1 MANQN
6 EVEVKI
12 TASTDSLSEGMNQ
25 ATNNVQS
32 AANDINRIADSIKTA
47 FDGIRDSLKNIDV
60 SLNIDMSAV
69 QQRLSSAANTI
80 KTQINNIVDDASI
93 KLKIDTTSLSSEIEH
108 AENLIRSRLS
118 SLPIQNVKLDID
130 IHEIQRRLNLI
141 TGQQVKIKLGLDT
154 STLQAQLHQAKN
166 TITTT
171 LQSTLSSAI
180 RITVNLPLLAAQL
193 SQAKAMINRALSQLN
208 GSNINLNTVIN
219 IDATSTMLRGSLDR
233 LKTSI
238 DHLRNRLGSGGG
250 GGGGGSGGSGGSS
263 GSGVGTSFLGNF
275 LANIGS
281 ELVLQISSLTEELI
295 RNARELENMSR
306 LANSTTLEFQEW
318 AFASKSVGI
327 SQEKLGDIMK
337 DVNDKFG
344 DFMQTGGGEMKDFF
358 EKIAPKVGV
367 TAKEFQGL
375 SGPQILGKYY
385 ETLKKANVS
394 QAEMTFYMESIAN
407 DAMLLSPL
415 LENNAQK
422 LKEYSKQA
430 HDLGVILDDKAI
442 QATKD
447 FDSSLGLISATIR
460 GLVGRMIAELAPG
473 LKTMADNFLSSAVKS
488 KDAIDGSI
496 SAIITIFEVFFDN
509 TTSLMQLI
517 GDIWSDLT
525 SDIGDGSIE
534 QIGFMDLVSG
544 ALKGFGAAAVG
555 LQVGIK
561 IAFEG
566 IRAVISTVCQAI
578 AVAINAALNTFGG
591 FRDTIQYGLD
601 ILSIKFQ
608 AFGSVVKSILS
619 FDFSGASANWDSG
632 LAKIGSITDQYTNK
646 MKNRAND
653 VKTAWNDAASK
664 AGTSWKTAW
673 ENISGASEKGGKKLQ
688 LLFLKDPNATDE
700 SPKPSP
706 LPAFNPNRGIGTG
719 KKDEKEK
726 KPKKGKSDAER
737 EAEREAKA
745 IADIRYKYATE
756 EEKIQLDLKKAL
768 EDIEKAKIPDAEKV
782 QLRIK
787 AEKMASDKIKALRAE
802 QFEKI
807 KEIREQEIANA
818 IEQAQRI
825 FDIEKASIQAQFD
838 ANKISNAQ
846 KVQMEKQ
853 LEDQLR
859 AIKRNGLEERLKL
872 EEQYSSISGKGG
884 NQSRITNDIANLD
897 TDQKVANTQSF
908 NLMSEA
914 QMKDFE
920 KKFGGLTDRISSLW
934 DKGIQSMM
942 NGTLTWQNAT
952 NAVMTDMAGYFI
964 QKMVTEPLRQY
975 MVGLARR
982 LAVRLGFIKTETAA
996 EVTGQA
1002 AQTGAVV
1009 AGETTKTM
1017 ATSTGALA
1025 RLAIKASETIKTIMM
1040 YAWEAMAGAFK
1051 AMVSIPYIGPIL
1063 AVGAGAAALALVGGI
1078 AGKVKSARG
1087 GYDIPAG
1094 VNPVTQLHEEEMV
1107 LPKQHANTIRALGK
1121 SMANGGVGGD
1131 AAASGDGGITQINIQ
1146 AWDSKDVKRFLK
1158 KHGSELAGSLKG
1170 YNRNFGK

>member
-12 TASTDSLSEGMNQ
+12 TASTDSLSDGMNQ
-25 ATNNVQS
+25 ATNKVQS

-47 FDGIRDSLKNIDV
+47 FDGVRDSLKNIDV
-60 SLNIDMSAV
+60 SLNVDMSAV

-93 KLKIDTTSLSSEIEH
+93 KLKIDTTSLSSEIGH

-130 IHEIQRRLNLI
+130 IHEIQRRLNSVS
-141 TGQQVKIKLGLDT
+141 GQQVKIKLGLDT

-166 TITTT
+166 SITTT
-171 LQSTLSSAI
+171 LQSTLLSAI
-180 RITVNLPLLAAQL
+180 KITVNLPLLAAQL

-233 LKTSI
+233 LKTSV
-238 DHLRNRLGSGGG
+238 DHLRNRLSSGGG
-250 GGGGGSGGSGGSS
+250 GGGGSGSGGSGGSS

-281 ELVLQISSLTEELI
+281 ELVLQISALTGELI

-442 QATKD
+442 QATKE
-447 FDSSLGLISATIR
+447 FEAALGLISATIR
-460 GLVGRMIAELAPG
+460 GLVGRIIAELAPS
-473 LKTMADNFLSSAVKS
+473 LKTMADNFLSSATKS

-496 SAIITIFEVFFDN
+496 SAIITIFESWAQISQDLFATV
-509 TTSLMQLI
+509 
-517 GDIWSDLT
+517 GGIWSDLT
-525 SDIGDGSIE
+525 SDIGDGSLE
-534 QIGFMDLVSG
+534 QISFMDLVSG

-555 LQVGIK
+555 LQVGIN
-561 IAFEG
+561 IAFSA
-566 IRAVISTVCQAI
+566 IRVVITTVCQAI
-578 AVAINAALNTFGG
+578 AVAINVALNTFGG
-591 FRDTIQYGLD
+591 FRDTIQYSLD

-608 AFGSVVKSILS
+608 TFGSVVKSILS

-646 MKNRAND
+646 MINRAKD
-653 VKTAWNDAASK
+653 IKTAFNNSALTVSNSLVQ
-664 AGTSWKTAW
+664 AGQ
-673 ENISGASEKGGKKLQ
+673 NISNSANNGGRKFQ
-688 LLFLKDPNATDE
+688 LLFLKDPNATE
-700 SPKPSP
+700 EISKPAKSPT
-706 LPAFNPNRGIGTG
+706 FNANRGIGTG

-745 IADIRYKYATE
+745 LADIRYKYATKE
-756 EEKIQLDLKKAL
+756 QKIALDLAKALDEIEKSKVTSNEKIAFRVQAEKDASEKIKQLRTDEFEETKQKLEALIEAQEKQAQRSFEISKVQIQADFDAGKISNVEKVKLEKDLYDQLLNERRKYLEKKLAL
-768 EDIEKAKIPDAEKV
+768 EDQQTA
-782 QLRIK
+782 
-787 AEKMASDKIKALRAE
+787 
-802 QFEKI
+802 
-807 KEIREQEIANA
+807 
-818 IEQAQRI
+818 
-825 FDIEKASIQAQFD
+825 
-838 ANKISNAQ
+838 
-846 KVQMEKQ
+846 
-853 LEDQLR
+853 
-859 AIKRNGLEERLKL
+859 
-872 EEQYSSISGKGG
+872 ISGKEGK
-884 NQSRITNDIANLD
+884 QVQIKSQIADVNADQTISD
-897 TDQKVANTQSF
+897 TQFKGVISDA
-908 NLMSEA
+908 E
-914 QMKDFE
+914 MKDFE
-920 KKFGGLTDRISSLW
+920 KKFGGLTSRMSSLW
-934 DKGIQSMM
+934 DKGIQSML
-942 NGTLTWQNAT
+942 NGTLTWKNAM
-952 NAVMTDMAGYFI
+952 NAIFSELAFEFI
-964 QKMVTEPLRQY
+964 QKLVTAPLKEY
-975 MVGLARR
+975 LKSMGPR
-982 LAVRLGFIKTETAA
+982 LAAKLGLVKAETAV
-996 EVTGQA
+996 EISGQA

-1009 AGETTKTM
+1009 AGEGAKTA
-1017 ATSTGALA
+1017 ATSVGVFA
-1025 RLAIKASETIKTIMM
+1025 RIGLKIMETIKSIMM
-1040 YAWEAMAGAFK
+1040 SAWEAMAKTMA
-1051 AMVSIPYIGPIL
+1051 SIPFPVNIALGV
-1063 AVGAGAAALALVGGI
+1063 AAFAGVAALVG
-1078 AGKVKSARG
+1078 KVASARG

-1094 VNPVTQLHEEEMV
+1094 VNPMTQLHEEEMV

-1121 SMANGGVGGD
+1121 SMANGGFGSGGENT
-1131 AAASGDGGITQINIQ
+1131 AQPVIFSPTIQ
-1146 AWDSKDVKRFLK
+1146 AWDSKDVRRFFK
-1158 KHGSELAGSLKG
+1158 KHGSELADSLKG
-1170 YNRNFGK
+1170 YNRNFGR

>member
-1 MANQN
+1 MANN
-6 EVEVKI
+6 KIEVHVSAKTSELKSGMNDAERIIENSTKKIETSTKNMKFTFDFSSVKSQFDNF
-12 TASTDSLSEGMNQ
+12 ASDIQRKARNVGENVSKSLTSSLSLVRGGFFLGIGEDIARSVADGIAALPDIVTKVGETAKQIENQ
-25 ATNNVQS
+25 A
-32 AANDINRIADSIKTA
+32 
-47 FDGIRDSLKNIDV
+47 
-60 SLNIDMSAV
+60 
-69 QQRLSSAANTI
+69 
-80 KTQINNIVDDASI
+80 
-93 KLKIDTTSLSSEIEH
+93 
-108 AENLIRSRLS
+108 
-118 SLPIQNVKLDID
+118 
-130 IHEIQRRLNLI
+130 
-141 TGQQVKIKLGLDT
+141 
-154 STLQAQLHQAKN
+154 
-166 TITTT
+166 
-171 LQSTLSSAI
+171 
-180 RITVNLPLLAAQL
+180 
-193 SQAKAMINRALSQLN
+193 
-208 GSNINLNTVIN
+208 
-219 IDATSTMLRGSLDR
+219 
-233 LKTSI
+233 
-238 DHLRNRLGSGGG
+238 
-250 GGGGGSGGSGGSS
+250 
-263 GSGVGTSFLGNF
+263 
-275 LANIGS
+275 
-281 ELVLQISSLTEELI
+281 
-295 RNARELENMSR
+295 R
-306 LANSTTLEFQEW
+306 LANATTTELQEW
-318 AFASKSVGI
+318 AFASKSV
-327 SQEKLGDIMK
+327 SVEQDKLSDIMK

-385 ETLKKANVS
+385 DTLKKVNVS
-394 QAEMTFYMESIAN
+394 QAEMTFYMEAIAN
-407 DAMLLSPL
+407 DAMLLAPL
-415 LENNAQK
+415 LDNNGEK
-422 LKEYSKQA
+422 LKEYAKQA
-430 HDLGVILDDKAI
+430 HDLGVIMDQDAIAKTKEFNNSLETI
-442 QATKD
+442 QATMQGVFTRMAAQAAPFLTKLAND
-447 FDSSLGLISATIR
+447 FLDFAVRSRDGIDDSVT
-460 GLVGRMIAELAPG
+460 
-473 LKTMADNFLSSAVKS
+473 
-488 KDAIDGSI
+488 
-496 SAIITIFEVFFDN
+496 AIITIFESWAQISQDLFATV
-509 TTSLMQLI
+509 
-517 GDIWSDLT
+517 GGIWSDLT
-525 SDIGDGSIE
+525 SDIGDGSLE

-544 ALKGFGAAAVG
+544 ALKGFGAVAVG

-578 AVAINAALNTFGG
+578 AVTINVLLNAFDG

-601 ILSIKFQ
+601 VLSIKFQ
-608 AFGSVVKSILS
+608 TFGNTVKSILS
-619 FDFSGASANWDSG
+619 FDFSDASANWNNG

-688 LLFLKDPNATDE
+688 LLFLKDPNAADE

-706 LPAFNPNRGIGTG
+706 LPTFNANRGIGTG

-768 EDIEKAKIPDAEKV
+768 EDIDKAKIPDAEKA

-787 AEKMASDKIKALRAE
+787 AEKLASDKIKALRTE

-807 KEIREQEIANA
+807 KEIREQEIANT

-825 FDIEKASIQAQFD
+825 FDIEKARIQALLD

-846 KVQMEKQ
+846 KVRMEKQ

-884 NQSRITNDIANLD
+884 NQSRVTNDIANLD
-897 TDQKVANTQSF
+897 TDQKVVNTQSF

-942 NGTLTWQNAT
+942 NGTLTWRNAS
-952 NAVMTDMAGYFI
+952 NAIMTEMAGFFI
-964 QKMVTEPLRQY
+964 QKMVTDPLREY
-975 MVGLARR
+975 MIGLSRR
-982 LAVRLGFIKTETAA
+982 MAIKMGFIQTETAA
-996 EVTGQA
+996 EVAGQA

-1009 AGETTKTM
+1009 AGEGAKTA
-1017 ATSTGALA
+1017 ATSVGVFA
-1025 RLAIKASETIKTIMM
+1025 RIGLKIMETIKSIMM
-1040 YAWEAMAGAFK
+1040 SAWEAMAKTMA
-1051 AMVSIPYIGPIL
+1051 SIPFPVNIALGV
-1063 AVGAGAAALALVGGI
+1063 AAFAGVAALVG
-1078 AGKVKSARG
+1078 KVASARG

-1094 VNPVTQLHEEEMV
+1094 VNPMTQLHEEEMV

-1121 SMANGGVGGD
+1121 SMANGGFGSGGENT
-1131 AAASGDGGITQINIQ
+1131 AQPVIFSPTIQ
-1146 AWDSKDVKRFLK
+1146 AWDSKDVRRFFK
-1158 KHGSELAGSLKG
+1158 KHGSELADSLKG

>member
-1 MANQN
+1 MANKKI
-6 EVEVKI
+6 EVHVSAKTSELKSGMNDAEKI
-12 TASTDSLSEGMNQ
+12 VDKSAKEIEASTKNLKFTFDFSGVKSQFDNFANDVQRKARNIGDNLSKSFTSSLSLVRGGFFLGIGEQIARGVADGVAALPDIVTKVGETAKQIENQ
-25 ATNNVQS
+25 A
-32 AANDINRIADSIKTA
+32 
-47 FDGIRDSLKNIDV
+47 
-60 SLNIDMSAV
+60 
-69 QQRLSSAANTI
+69 
-80 KTQINNIVDDASI
+80 
-93 KLKIDTTSLSSEIEH
+93 
-108 AENLIRSRLS
+108 
-118 SLPIQNVKLDID
+118 
-130 IHEIQRRLNLI
+130 
-141 TGQQVKIKLGLDT
+141 
-154 STLQAQLHQAKN
+154 
-166 TITTT
+166 
-171 LQSTLSSAI
+171 
-180 RITVNLPLLAAQL
+180 
-193 SQAKAMINRALSQLN
+193 
-208 GSNINLNTVIN
+208 
-219 IDATSTMLRGSLDR
+219 
-233 LKTSI
+233 
-238 DHLRNRLGSGGG
+238 
-250 GGGGGSGGSGGSS
+250 
-263 GSGVGTSFLGNF
+263 
-275 LANIGS
+275 
-281 ELVLQISSLTEELI
+281 
-295 RNARELENMSR
+295 R
-306 LANSTTLEFQEW
+306 LANATTTEFQEW
-318 AFASKSVGI
+318 AFASKSV
-327 SQEKLGDIMK
+327 SVEQDKLSDIMK

-385 ETLKKANVS
+385 DTLKKANVS
-394 QAEMTFYMESIAN
+394 QAEMTFYMEALAN
-407 DAMLLSPL
+407 DATLLAPL
-415 LENNAQK
+415 LDNNGEK
-422 LKEYSKQA
+422 LKEYAKQA
-430 HDLGVILDDKAI
+430 HDLGVIMDQDAIAKTKEFNTALGTI
-442 QATKD
+442 QATMQGVFTRMAAQAAPFLTKLAND
-447 FDSSLGLISATIR
+447 FLD
-460 GLVGRMIAELAPG
+460 
-473 LKTMADNFLSSAVKS
+473 FAVRS
-488 KDAIDGSI
+488 REGIDGSVT
-496 SAIITIFEVFFDN
+496 SIITIFE
-509 TTSLMQLI
+509 SLIEIAQDIFSMI

-525 SDIGDGSIE
+525 SDIGDGSLE

-544 ALKGFGAAAVG
+544 ALKGFGAVAVG

-578 AVAINAALNTFGG
+578 AVAINVALNAFGG

-601 ILSIKFQ
+601 VLSIKFQ
-608 AFGSVVKSILS
+608 AFGNAVKSVLS
-619 FDFSGASANWDSG
+619 LDFSSASANWDSG
-632 LAKIGSITDQYTNK
+632 LAKIGSITDQYTTK
-646 MKNRAND
+646 MRDRAFE
-653 VKTAWNDAASK
+653 VRHAWNEAATK

-706 LPAFNPNRGIGTG
+706 LPTFNANRGIGTG

-768 EDIEKAKIPDAEKV
+768 EDIEKAKIPDAEKA

-787 AEKMASDKIKALRAE
+787 AEKVATDKIKALRTE

-825 FDIEKASIQAQFD
+825 FDIEKARIQALLD

-884 NQSRITNDIANLD
+884 NQSRVTNDIANLD

-934 DKGIQSMM
+934 DKGIQSML
-942 NGTLTWQNAT
+942 NGTLTWKNAM
-952 NAVMTDMAGYFI
+952 NAIFSELAFEFI
-964 QKMVTEPLRQY
+964 QKLVTAPLKEY
-975 MVGLARR
+975 LKSMGPR
-982 LAVRLGFIKTETAA
+982 LAAKLGLVKAETAV
-996 EVTGQA
+996 EISGQA

-1009 AGETTKTM
+1009 AGEGAKTA
-1017 ATSTGALA
+1017 ATSVGVFA
-1025 RLAIKASETIKTIMM
+1025 RIGLKIMETIKSIMM
-1040 YAWEAMAGAFK
+1040 SAWEAMAKTMA
-1051 AMVSIPYIGPIL
+1051 SIPFPVNIALGV
-1063 AVGAGAAALALVGGI
+1063 AAFAGVAALVG
-1078 AGKVKSARG
+1078 KVASARG

-1094 VNPVTQLHEEEMV
+1094 VNPMTQLHEEEMV

-1121 SMANGGVGGD
+1121 SMANGGFAD
-1131 AAASGDGGITQINIQ
+1131 PAAASGG
-1146 AWDSKDVKRFLK
+1146 DSYHFNLGFVDTKGADRWLK
-1158 KHGSELAGSLKG
+1158 KNGKAVANSLKG
-1170 YNRNFGK
+1170 YSRNFGK

>member
-1 MANQN
+1 MANN
-6 EVEVKI
+6 KIEVHVSAKTSELKSGMNDAERIVDNSTKKIETSTKNMKFTFDFSGVKSQFDNFANDVQRKARNI
-12 TASTDSLSEGMNQ
+12 GDNLSKSLTSSLSLVRGGFFLGIGEQIARGVADGIAALPDIVTKVGETAKQIENQ
-25 ATNNVQS
+25 A
-32 AANDINRIADSIKTA
+32 
-47 FDGIRDSLKNIDV
+47 
-60 SLNIDMSAV
+60 
-69 QQRLSSAANTI
+69 
-80 KTQINNIVDDASI
+80 
-93 KLKIDTTSLSSEIEH
+93 
-108 AENLIRSRLS
+108 
-118 SLPIQNVKLDID
+118 
-130 IHEIQRRLNLI
+130 
-141 TGQQVKIKLGLDT
+141 
-154 STLQAQLHQAKN
+154 
-166 TITTT
+166 
-171 LQSTLSSAI
+171 
-180 RITVNLPLLAAQL
+180 
-193 SQAKAMINRALSQLN
+193 
-208 GSNINLNTVIN
+208 
-219 IDATSTMLRGSLDR
+219 
-233 LKTSI
+233 
-238 DHLRNRLGSGGG
+238 
-250 GGGGGSGGSGGSS
+250 
-263 GSGVGTSFLGNF
+263 
-275 LANIGS
+275 
-281 ELVLQISSLTEELI
+281 
-295 RNARELENMSR
+295 R
-306 LANSTTLEFQEW
+306 LANATTTEFQEW
-318 AFASKSVGI
+318 AFASKSV
-327 SQEKLGDIMK
+327 SVEQDKLSDIMK

-385 ETLKKANVS
+385 DTLKKANVS
-394 QAEMTFYMESIAN
+394 QAEMTFYMEAIAN
-407 DAMLLSPL
+407 DATLLAPL
-415 LENNAQK
+415 LDNNAEK
-422 LKEYSKQA
+422 LKEYAKQA
-430 HDLGVILDDKAI
+430 HDLGVIMDQDAIAKTKEFNTALGTIQSTMQGVFTRMAAKAAPFLTQLANDFLD
-442 QATKD
+442 
-447 FDSSLGLISATIR
+447 F
-460 GLVGRMIAELAPG
+460 
-473 LKTMADNFLSSAVKS
+473 AVRS
-488 KDAIDGSI
+488 RDGIDGSVT
-496 SAIITIFEVFFDN
+496 AIITIFE
-509 TTSLMQLI
+509 SLVDIAQDI
-517 GDIWSDLT
+517 FSTISGIWSDLT

-544 ALKGFGAAAVG
+544 ALKGFGAVAVG

-561 IAFEG
+561 IAFEA

-578 AVAINAALNTFGG
+578 AVTINILLNAFDG
-591 FRDTIQYGLD
+591 FRETIQYGLD
-601 ILSIKFQ
+601 VLSIKFQ
-608 AFGSVVKSILS
+608 TFGNTVKSILS
-619 FDFSGASANWDSG
+619 FDFSGASANWNNG

-673 ENISGASEKGGKKLQ
+673 DNISGTSEKGGKKLQ
-688 LLFLKDPNATDE
+688 LLFLKDPNATE
-700 SPKPSP
+700 EISKPAKSPT
-706 LPAFNPNRGIGTG
+706 FNANRGIGTG
-719 KKDEKEK
+719 KKDENEK

-745 IADIRYKYATE
+745 LTDIRYKYATE

-768 EDIEKAKIPDAEKV
+768 EDIEKAKIPDAEKA

-787 AEKMASDKIKALRAE
+787 AEKVASDKIKALRTE

-825 FDIEKASIQAQFD
+825 FDIEKARIQALLD

-942 NGTLTWQNAT
+942 NGTLTWKNAT

-982 LAVRLGFIKTETAA
+982 LAVRLGFIKTETAV
-996 EVTGQA
+996 EVAGQA

-1025 RLAIKASETIKTIMM
+1025 RLAIKAGEAIKSIMM

-1051 AMVSIPYIGPIL
+1051 AMVSIPYIGPVL
-1063 AVGAGAAALALVGGI
+1063 AVAAGASALALVGGL
-1078 AGKVKSARG
+1078 AGKIKSARG

-1094 VNPVTQLHEEEMV
+1094 VNPMTQLHEEEMV

-1121 SMANGGVGGD
+1121 SMANGGFAEPATASGGD
-1131 AAASGDGGITQINIQ
+1131 SYHFNLGFVDTKGADR
-1146 AWDSKDVKRFLK
+1146 WLK
-1158 KHGSELAGSLKG
+1158 KNGKAVANSLKG

>member
-12 TASTDSLSEGMNQ
+12 TASTDSLSDGMNQ
-25 ATNNVQS
+25 ATNKVQS

-47 FDGIRDSLKNIDV
+47 FDGVRDSLKNIDV

-93 KLKIDTTSLSSEIEH
+93 KLKIDTTSLSSEIGN

-130 IHEIQRRLNLI
+130 IHEIQRRLNSVS
-141 TGQQVKIKLGLDT
+141 GQQVKIKLGLDT

-171 LQSTLSSAI
+171 LQSTLLSAI

-233 LKTSI
+233 LKTSV

-250 GGGGGSGGSGGSS
+250 GGGGSGSGGSGGSS

-281 ELVLQISSLTEELI
+281 ELVLQISALTGELI

-488 KDAIDGSI
+488 KDGVDGSF
-496 SAIITIFEVFFDN
+496 SAIVTIFESFFGIAKDIFS
-509 TTSLMQLI
+509 TI
-517 GDIWSDLT
+517 GGIWSDLT
-525 SDIGDGSIE
+525 SDIGDGSLE

-566 IRAVISTVCQAI
+566 IRAVISTACQAI
-578 AVAINAALNTFGG
+578 AVAINVVLNVFGG
-591 FRDTIQYGLD
+591 FRDTIQFGLD
-601 ILSIKFQ
+601 VLSIKFQ
-608 AFGSVVKSILS
+608 TFGNTVKSILS
-619 FDFSGASANWDSG
+619 FDFSGASANWNNG
-632 LAKIGSITDQYTNK
+632 LAKIGSITDQYTTK
-646 MKNRAND
+646 MRDRAFE
-653 VKTAWNDAASK
+653 VRHAWNEAATK

-706 LPAFNPNRGIGTG
+706 LPTFNANRGIGTG

-745 IADIRYKYATE
+745 LADIRYKYATKE
-756 EEKIQLDLKKAL
+756 QKVALDLAKALDEIEKSKVTSNEKVAFRVQAEKDASEKIKQLRAEEFEEKKQKLDALIEVQEKQAQRSFEISKAQIQAEFDAGKISNIEKVKLEKDLYDQLLNERIKYLEKKLAL
-768 EDIEKAKIPDAEKV
+768 EDQQTA
-782 QLRIK
+782 
-787 AEKMASDKIKALRAE
+787 
-802 QFEKI
+802 
-807 KEIREQEIANA
+807 
-818 IEQAQRI
+818 
-825 FDIEKASIQAQFD
+825 
-838 ANKISNAQ
+838 
-846 KVQMEKQ
+846 
-853 LEDQLR
+853 
-859 AIKRNGLEERLKL
+859 
-872 EEQYSSISGKGG
+872 ISGKEGK
-884 NQSRITNDIANLD
+884 QVQIKSQIADVNA
-897 TDQKVANTQSF
+897 DQAISNTQSF

-920 KKFGGLTDRISSLW
+920 KRFGGLTDRISSLW

-942 NGTLTWQNAT
+942 NGTLTWKNAS
-952 NAVMTDMAGYFI
+952 NAIMTEMAGFFI
-964 QKMVTEPLRQY
+964 QKMVTEPLREY
-975 MVGLARR
+975 MIGLSRR
-982 LAVRLGFIKTETAA
+982 MAIKMGFIQTETAA
-996 EVTGQA
+996 EVAGQA

-1009 AGETTKTM
+1009 AGEGAKTA
-1017 ATSTGALA
+1017 ATSVGVFA
-1025 RLAIKASETIKTIMM
+1025 RIGLKIMETIKSIMM
-1040 YAWEAMAGAFK
+1040 SAWEAMAKTMA
-1051 AMVSIPYIGPIL
+1051 SIPFPVNIALGV
-1063 AVGAGAAALALVGGI
+1063 AAFAGVAALVG
-1078 AGKVKSARG
+1078 KVASARG

-1094 VNPVTQLHEEEMV
+1094 VNPMTQLHEEEMV

-1121 SMANGGVGGD
+1121 SMANGGFAD
-1131 AAASGDGGITQINIQ
+1131 PAAASGGGDTYHLSLGFVDTKG
-1146 AWDSKDVKRFLK
+1146 ADRWLK
-1158 KHGSELAGSLKG
+1158 KNGKAVANSLKG
-1170 YNRNFGK
+1170 YSRNFGK

>member
-1 MANQN
+1 MANN
-6 EVEVKI
+6 KIEVHVSAKTSELKSGMNDAEKIVDKSVKGI
-12 TASTDSLSEGMNQ
+12 EASTKNMKFTFDFSGVKSQFDNF
-25 ATNNVQS
+25 
-32 AANDINRIADSIKTA
+32 ANDIQRKARNVGDNLSKSLTSSLSLVRGGFFLGIGEQIARGVA
-47 FDGIRDSLKNIDV
+47 DGI
-60 SLNIDMSAV
+60 
-69 QQRLSSAANTI
+69 AALPDIVT
-80 KTQINNIVDDASI
+80 KVGETAKQI
-93 KLKIDTTSLSSEIEH
+93 
-108 AENLIRSRLS
+108 EN
-118 SLPIQNVKLDID
+118 
-130 IHEIQRRLNLI
+130 
-141 TGQQVKIKLGLDT
+141 
-154 STLQAQLHQAKN
+154 QA
-166 TITTT
+166 
-171 LQSTLSSAI
+171 
-180 RITVNLPLLAAQL
+180 
-193 SQAKAMINRALSQLN
+193 
-208 GSNINLNTVIN
+208 
-219 IDATSTMLRGSLDR
+219 
-233 LKTSI
+233 
-238 DHLRNRLGSGGG
+238 
-250 GGGGGSGGSGGSS
+250 
-263 GSGVGTSFLGNF
+263 
-275 LANIGS
+275 
-281 ELVLQISSLTEELI
+281 
-295 RNARELENMSR
+295 R
-306 LANSTTLEFQEW
+306 LANATTTEFQEW
-318 AFASKSVGI
+318 AFASKSV
-327 SQEKLGDIMK
+327 SVEQDKLSDIMK

-367 TAKEFQGL
+367 TAKEFQSL

-385 ETLKKANVS
+385 DTLKKANVS
-394 QAEMTFYMESIAN
+394 QAEMTFYMEAIAN
-407 DAMLLSPL
+407 DAMLLAPL
-415 LENNAQK
+415 LENNGEK
-422 LKEYSKQA
+422 LKEYAKQA
-430 HDLGVILDDKAI
+430 HDLGVIMDQDAIAKTKEFNNSLETI
-442 QATKD
+442 QATMQGVFTRMAAQAAPFLTKLAND
-447 FDSSLGLISATIR
+447 FLDFAVRSRDGIDDSVT
-460 GLVGRMIAELAPG
+460 
-473 LKTMADNFLSSAVKS
+473 
-488 KDAIDGSI
+488 
-496 SAIITIFEVFFDN
+496 AIITIFVSWAQISQDLFA
-509 TTSLMQLI
+509 TV
-517 GDIWSDLT
+517 GGIWSDLT
-525 SDIGDGSIE
+525 SDIGDGSLE

-555 LQVGIK
+555 LQVGIN

-578 AVAINAALNTFGG
+578 AVSINVALNAFGG

-601 ILSIKFQ
+601 VLSIKFQ
-608 AFGSVVKSILS
+608 TFGNTVKSILS
-619 FDFSGASANWDSG
+619 FDFSGASANWNNG
-632 LAKIGSITDQYTNK
+632 LAKIGSITDQYTTK
-646 MKNRAND
+646 MRDRAFE
-653 VKTAWNDAASK
+653 VRHAWNEAATK

-706 LPAFNPNRGIGTG
+706 LPTFNANRGIGTG

-768 EDIEKAKIPDAEKV
+768 EDIEKAKIPDAEKA

-787 AEKMASDKIKALRAE
+787 AEKVASDKIKALRTE

-825 FDIEKASIQAQFD
+825 FDIEKARIQALLD

-942 NGTLTWQNAT
+942 NGTLTWRNAS
-952 NAVMTDMAGYFI
+952 NAIMTEMAGFFI
-964 QKMVTEPLRQY
+964 QKMVTEPLREY
-975 MVGLARR
+975 MIGLSRR
-982 LAVRLGFIKTETAA
+982 MAIKMGFIQTETAA
-996 EVTGQA
+996 EVAGQA

-1009 AGETTKTM
+1009 AGEGAKTA
-1017 ATSTGALA
+1017 ATSVGVFA
-1025 RLAIKASETIKTIMM
+1025 RIGLKIMETIKSIMM
-1040 YAWEAMAGAFK
+1040 SAWEAMAKTMA
-1051 AMVSIPYIGPIL
+1051 SIPFPVNIALGV
-1063 AVGAGAAALALVGGI
+1063 AAFAGVAALVG
-1078 AGKVKSARG
+1078 KVASARG

-1094 VNPVTQLHEEEMV
+1094 VNPMTQLHEEEMV

-1121 SMANGGVGGD
+1121 SMANGGFAD
-1131 AAASGDGGITQINIQ
+1131 PAAASGG
-1146 AWDSKDVKRFLK
+1146 DSYHFNLGFLDTKGADRWLKRNGK
-1158 KHGSELAGSLKG
+1158 AVANSLKG
-1170 YNRNFGK
+1170 YSRNFGK

>member
-12 TASTDSLSEGMNQ
+12 TASTDSLSDGMNQ
-25 ATNNVQS
+25 ATNKVQS

-47 FDGIRDSLKNIDV
+47 FDGVRDSLKNIDV

-69 QQRLSSAANTI
+69 KQRLSSAANTI

-93 KLKIDTTSLSSEIEH
+93 KLKIDTTSLSSEIGH

-130 IHEIQRRLNLI
+130 IHEIQRRLNSVS
-141 TGQQVKIKLGLDT
+141 GQQVKIKLGLDT

-233 LKTSI
+233 LKTSV

-250 GGGGGSGGSGGSS
+250 GGGGSGSGGSGGSS

-281 ELVLQISSLTEELI
+281 ELVLQISALTGELI

-442 QATKD
+442 QATKE
-447 FDSSLGLISATIR
+447 FDAALGLISATIR
-460 GLVGRMIAELAPG
+460 GLVGRIIAELAPG
-473 LKTMADNFLSSAVKS
+473 LKTMADDFLSSATKS

-496 SAIITIFEVFFDN
+496 SAIITIFESWAQISQDLFATV
-509 TTSLMQLI
+509 
-517 GDIWSDLT
+517 GGIWSDLT
-525 SDIGDGSIE
+525 SDIGDGSLE
-534 QIGFMDLVSG
+534 QISFMDLVSG

-555 LQVGIK
+555 LQVGIN
-561 IAFEG
+561 IAFSA
-566 IRAVISTVCQAI
+566 IRVVITTVCQAI
-578 AVAINAALNTFGG
+578 AVAINIALNAFGG
-591 FRDTIQYGLD
+591 FRDTIQFGLD
-601 ILSIKFQ
+601 VLSIKFQ
-608 AFGSVVKSILS
+608 TFGSVVKSILS
-619 FDFSGASANWDSG
+619 FDFSGASANYESS

-646 MKNRAND
+646 MISRAKD
-653 VKTAWNDAASK
+653 IKTAFNNSALTVSNSLVQ
-664 AGTSWKTAW
+664 AGQ
-673 ENISGASEKGGKKLQ
+673 NISSSANNGGKKLQ
-688 LLFLKDPNATDE
+688 LLFLKDPNATE
-700 SPKPSP
+700 EISKPAKSPT
-706 LPAFNPNRGIGTG
+706 FNSNRGIGTG

-768 EDIEKAKIPDAEKV
+768 EDIEKAKIPDAEKA

-787 AEKMASDKIKALRAE
+787 AEKLASDKIKALRAE

-825 FDIEKASIQAQFD
+825 FDIEKARIQALLD

-942 NGTLTWQNAT
+942 NGTLTWRNAS
-952 NAVMTDMAGYFI
+952 NAIMTEMAGFFI
-964 QKMVTEPLRQY
+964 QKMVTEPLREY
-975 MVGLARR
+975 MIGLSRR
-982 LAVRLGFIKTETAA
+982 MAIKMGFIQTETAA
-996 EVTGQA
+996 EVAGQA

-1009 AGETTKTM
+1009 AGEGAKTA
-1017 ATSTGALA
+1017 ATSVGVFA
-1025 RLAIKASETIKTIMM
+1025 RIGLKIMETIKSIMM
-1040 YAWEAMAGAFK
+1040 SAWEAMAKTMA
-1051 AMVSIPYIGPIL
+1051 SIPFPVNIALGV
-1063 AVGAGAAALALVGGI
+1063 AAFAGVAALVG
-1078 AGKVKSARG
+1078 KVASARG

-1094 VNPVTQLHEEEMV
+1094 VNPMTQLHEEEMV

-1121 SMANGGVGGD
+1121 SMANGD
-1131 AAASGDGGITQINIQ
+1131 FADPAAASGG
-1146 AWDSKDVKRFLK
+1146 DSYHFNLGFVDTKGADRWLK
-1158 KHGSELAGSLKG
+1158 KNGKAVANSLKG
-1170 YNRNFGK
+1170 YSRNFGK

>member
-1 MANQN
+1 MANKKI
-6 EVEVKI
+6 EVHVSAKTSELKSGMNDAEKI
-12 TASTDSLSEGMNQ
+12 VDKSAKEIEASTKNLKFTFDFSGVKSQFDNFANDVQRKARNIGDNLSKSFTSSLSLVRGGFFLGIGEQIARGVADGVAALPDIVTKVGETAKQIENQ
-25 ATNNVQS
+25 A
-32 AANDINRIADSIKTA
+32 
-47 FDGIRDSLKNIDV
+47 
-60 SLNIDMSAV
+60 
-69 QQRLSSAANTI
+69 
-80 KTQINNIVDDASI
+80 
-93 KLKIDTTSLSSEIEH
+93 
-108 AENLIRSRLS
+108 
-118 SLPIQNVKLDID
+118 
-130 IHEIQRRLNLI
+130 
-141 TGQQVKIKLGLDT
+141 
-154 STLQAQLHQAKN
+154 
-166 TITTT
+166 
-171 LQSTLSSAI
+171 
-180 RITVNLPLLAAQL
+180 
-193 SQAKAMINRALSQLN
+193 
-208 GSNINLNTVIN
+208 
-219 IDATSTMLRGSLDR
+219 
-233 LKTSI
+233 
-238 DHLRNRLGSGGG
+238 
-250 GGGGGSGGSGGSS
+250 
-263 GSGVGTSFLGNF
+263 
-275 LANIGS
+275 
-281 ELVLQISSLTEELI
+281 
-295 RNARELENMSR
+295 R
-306 LANSTTLEFQEW
+306 LANATTTEFQEW
-318 AFASKSVGI
+318 AFASKSV
-327 SQEKLGDIMK
+327 SVEQDKLSDIMK

-385 ETLKKANVS
+385 DTLKKANVS
-394 QAEMTFYMESIAN
+394 QAEMTFYMEALAN
-407 DAMLLSPL
+407 DATLLAPL
-415 LENNAQK
+415 LDNNGEK
-422 LKEYSKQA
+422 LKEYAKQA
-430 HDLGVILDDKAI
+430 HDLGVIMDQDAIAKTKEFNTALGTI
-442 QATKD
+442 QATMQGVFTRMAAQAAPFLTKLAND
-447 FDSSLGLISATIR
+447 FLD
-460 GLVGRMIAELAPG
+460 
-473 LKTMADNFLSSAVKS
+473 FAVRS
-488 KDAIDGSI
+488 REGIDGSVT
-496 SAIITIFEVFFDN
+496 SIITIFE
-509 TTSLMQLI
+509 SLIEIAQDIFSMI

-525 SDIGDGSIE
+525 SDIGDGSLE

-544 ALKGFGAAAVG
+544 ALKGFGAVAVG

-578 AVAINAALNTFGG
+578 AVAINVALNAFGG

-601 ILSIKFQ
+601 VLSIKFQ
-608 AFGSVVKSILS
+608 AFGNAVKSVLS
-619 FDFSGASANWDSG
+619 LDFSSASANWDSG
-632 LAKIGSITDQYTNK
+632 LAKIGSITDQYTTK
-646 MKNRAND
+646 MRDRAFE
-653 VKTAWNDAASK
+653 VRHAWNEAATK

-706 LPAFNPNRGIGTG
+706 LPTFNANRGIGTG

-768 EDIEKAKIPDAEKV
+768 EDIEKAKIPDAEKA

-787 AEKMASDKIKALRAE
+787 AEKVATDKIKALRTE

-825 FDIEKASIQAQFD
+825 FDVEKASIQALFD

-920 KKFGGLTDRISSLW
+920 KKFGDLTDRISSLW

-942 NGTLTWQNAT
+942 NGTLTWKNAS
-952 NAVMTDMAGYFI
+952 NAIMTEMAGFFI
-964 QKMVTEPLRQY
+964 QKMVTEPLREY
-975 MVGLARR
+975 MIGLSRR
-982 LAVRLGFIKTETAA
+982 MAIKMGFIQTETAA
-996 EVTGQA
+996 EVAGQA

-1009 AGETTKTM
+1009 AGEGAKTA
-1017 ATSTGALA
+1017 ATSVGVFA
-1025 RLAIKASETIKTIMM
+1025 RIGLKIMETIKSIMM
-1040 YAWEAMAGAFK
+1040 SAWEAMAKTMA
-1051 AMVSIPYIGPIL
+1051 SIPFPVNIALGV
-1063 AVGAGAAALALVGGI
+1063 AAFAGVAALVG
-1078 AGKVKSARG
+1078 KVASARG

-1094 VNPVTQLHEEEMV
+1094 VNPMTQLHEEEMV

-1121 SMANGGVGGD
+1121 SMANGGFGSGGENT
-1131 AAASGDGGITQINIQ
+1131 AQPVIFSPTIQ
-1146 AWDSKDVKRFLK
+1146 AWDSKDVRRFFK
-1158 KHGSELAGSLKG
+1158 KHGSELADSLKG

>member
-1 MANQN
+1 MANN
-6 EVEVKI
+6 KIEVHVSAKTSELKSGMNDAERIVDNSTKKIETSTKNMKFTFDFSGVKSQFDNF
-12 TASTDSLSEGMNQ
+12 ASDIQRKARNVGDNLSKSLTSSLSLVRGGFFLGIGEEIARGVAEGISALPELVTKVGETAKQIENQ
-25 ATNNVQS
+25 A
-32 AANDINRIADSIKTA
+32 
-47 FDGIRDSLKNIDV
+47 
-60 SLNIDMSAV
+60 
-69 QQRLSSAANTI
+69 
-80 KTQINNIVDDASI
+80 
-93 KLKIDTTSLSSEIEH
+93 
-108 AENLIRSRLS
+108 
-118 SLPIQNVKLDID
+118 
-130 IHEIQRRLNLI
+130 
-141 TGQQVKIKLGLDT
+141 
-154 STLQAQLHQAKN
+154 
-166 TITTT
+166 
-171 LQSTLSSAI
+171 
-180 RITVNLPLLAAQL
+180 
-193 SQAKAMINRALSQLN
+193 
-208 GSNINLNTVIN
+208 
-219 IDATSTMLRGSLDR
+219 
-233 LKTSI
+233 
-238 DHLRNRLGSGGG
+238 
-250 GGGGGSGGSGGSS
+250 
-263 GSGVGTSFLGNF
+263 
-275 LANIGS
+275 
-281 ELVLQISSLTEELI
+281 
-295 RNARELENMSR
+295 R
-306 LANSTTLEFQEW
+306 LANATTTEFQEW
-318 AFASKSVGI
+318 AFASKSV
-327 SQEKLGDIMK
+327 SVEQDKLSDIMK

-385 ETLKKANVS
+385 DTLKKANVS
-394 QAEMTFYMESIAN
+394 QAEMTFYMEAIAN
-407 DAMLLSPL
+407 DATLLAPL
-415 LENNAQK
+415 LDNNAEK
-422 LKEYSKQA
+422 LKEYAKQA
-430 HDLGVILDDKAI
+430 HDLGVILDQDAI
-442 QATKD
+442 AKTKEFNTALGTLQSTMQGVFTRMAAQAAPFLTQLAND
-447 FDSSLGLISATIR
+447 FLD
-460 GLVGRMIAELAPG
+460 
-473 LKTMADNFLSSAVKS
+473 FAVRS
-488 KDAIDGSI
+488 RDGIDGSVT
-496 SAIITIFEVFFDN
+496 AIITIFE
-509 TTSLMQLI
+509 SLVDIAQDI
-517 GDIWSDLT
+517 FSTISGIWSDLT

-544 ALKGFGAAAVG
+544 ALKGFGAVAVG
-555 LQVGIK
+555 LQVGIN
-561 IAFEG
+561 IAFSA
-566 IRAVISTVCQAI
+566 IRVVITTVCQTI
-578 AVAINAALNTFGG
+578 AVAINVALNAFGG

-601 ILSIKFQ
+601 VLSIKFQ
-608 AFGSVVKSILS
+608 TFGSVVKSILS
-619 FDFSGASANWDSG
+619 FDFSGASANYESS

-646 MKNRAND
+646 MISRAKD
-653 VKTAWNDAASK
+653 IKTAYTNSALTVGNSLAQ
-664 AGTSWKTAW
+664 AGQ
-673 ENISGASEKGGKKLQ
+673 NISNSANNGGKKFQ

-706 LPAFNPNRGIGTG
+706 LPTFNANRGIGTG

-768 EDIEKAKIPDAEKV
+768 EDIEKAKIPDAEKA

-787 AEKMASDKIKALRAE
+787 AEKVATDKIKALRTE

-825 FDIEKASIQAQFD
+825 FDVEKASIQALFD

-942 NGTLTWQNAT
+942 NGTLTWRNAS
-952 NAVMTDMAGYFI
+952 NAIMTEMAGFFI
-964 QKMVTEPLRQY
+964 QKMVTEPLREY
-975 MVGLARR
+975 MIGLSRR
-982 LAVRLGFIKTETAA
+982 MAIKMGFIQTETAA
-996 EVTGQA
+996 EVAGQA

-1009 AGETTKTM
+1009 AGEGAKTA
-1017 ATSTGALA
+1017 ATSVGVFA
-1025 RLAIKASETIKTIMM
+1025 RIGLKIMETIKSIMM
-1040 YAWEAMAGAFK
+1040 SAWEAMAKTMA
-1051 AMVSIPYIGPIL
+1051 SIPFPVNIALGV
-1063 AVGAGAAALALVGGI
+1063 AAFAGVAALVG
-1078 AGKVKSARG
+1078 KVASARG

-1094 VNPVTQLHEEEMV
+1094 VNPMTQLHEEEMV

-1121 SMANGGVGGD
+1121 SMANGGFAD
-1131 AAASGDGGITQINIQ
+1131 PAAASGG
-1146 AWDSKDVKRFLK
+1146 DSYHFNLGFVDTKGADRWLK
-1158 KHGSELAGSLKG
+1158 KNGKAVANSLKG

>member
-1 MANQN
+1 MANN
-6 EVEVKI
+6 KIEVHVSAKTSELKSGMNDAERIVDNSTKKIETSTKNMKFTFDFSSVKSQFDNF
-12 TASTDSLSEGMNQ
+12 ASDIQRKARNVGDNLSKSLTSSLSLVRGGFFLGIGEEIARGVAEGISALPELVTKVGETAKQIENQ
-25 ATNNVQS
+25 A
-32 AANDINRIADSIKTA
+32 
-47 FDGIRDSLKNIDV
+47 
-60 SLNIDMSAV
+60 
-69 QQRLSSAANTI
+69 
-80 KTQINNIVDDASI
+80 
-93 KLKIDTTSLSSEIEH
+93 
-108 AENLIRSRLS
+108 
-118 SLPIQNVKLDID
+118 
-130 IHEIQRRLNLI
+130 
-141 TGQQVKIKLGLDT
+141 
-154 STLQAQLHQAKN
+154 
-166 TITTT
+166 
-171 LQSTLSSAI
+171 
-180 RITVNLPLLAAQL
+180 
-193 SQAKAMINRALSQLN
+193 
-208 GSNINLNTVIN
+208 
-219 IDATSTMLRGSLDR
+219 
-233 LKTSI
+233 
-238 DHLRNRLGSGGG
+238 
-250 GGGGGSGGSGGSS
+250 
-263 GSGVGTSFLGNF
+263 
-275 LANIGS
+275 
-281 ELVLQISSLTEELI
+281 
-295 RNARELENMSR
+295 R
-306 LANSTTLEFQEW
+306 LANATTTEFQEW
-318 AFASKSVGI
+318 AFASKSV
-327 SQEKLGDIMK
+327 SVEQDKLSDIMK

-407 DAMLLSPL
+407 DAMLLAPL
-415 LENNAQK
+415 LDNNAEK
-422 LKEYSKQA
+422 LKEYAKQA
-430 HDLGVILDDKAI
+430 HDLGVIMDQDAIAKTKEFNTALGTIQSTMQGVFTRMAAQAAPFLTQLANDFLD
-442 QATKD
+442 
-447 FDSSLGLISATIR
+447 F
-460 GLVGRMIAELAPG
+460 
-473 LKTMADNFLSSAVKS
+473 AVRS
-488 KDAIDGSI
+488 RDGIDGSVT
-496 SAIITIFEVFFDN
+496 AIITIFESWVQISQDLFS
-509 TTSLMQLI
+509 TVA
-517 GDIWSDLT
+517 GIWSDLT
-525 SDIGDGSIE
+525 SDIGDGSLE

-544 ALKGFGAAAVG
+544 ALKGFGAVAVG

-561 IAFEG
+561 IAFEA

-578 AVAINAALNTFGG
+578 AIAINVALNTFGG
-591 FRDTIQYGLD
+591 FRDTIQFGLD

-608 AFGSVVKSILS
+608 TFGNTVKSILS

-653 VKTAWNDAASK
+653 VKTAWNEAAAK

-688 LLFLKDPNATDE
+688 LLFLKDPNATDQ

-706 LPAFNPNRGIGTG
+706 SPTFNPNRGIGTG

-768 EDIEKAKIPDAEKV
+768 EDIEKAKIPDAEKA

-787 AEKMASDKIKALRAE
+787 AEKLASDKIKALRAE

-825 FDIEKASIQAQFD
+825 FDIEKARIQALLD

-942 NGTLTWQNAT
+942 NGTLTWKNAS
-952 NAVMTDMAGYFI
+952 NAIMTEMAGFFI
-964 QKMVTEPLRQY
+964 QKMVTEPLREY
-975 MVGLARR
+975 MIGLSRR
-982 LAVRLGFIKTETAA
+982 MAIKMGFIQTETAA
-996 EVTGQA
+996 EVAGQA

-1009 AGETTKTM
+1009 AGEGAKTA
-1017 ATSTGALA
+1017 ATSVGVFA
-1025 RLAIKASETIKTIMM
+1025 RIGLKIMETIKSIMM
-1040 YAWEAMAGAFK
+1040 SAWEAMAKTMA
-1051 AMVSIPYIGPIL
+1051 SIPFPVNIALGV
-1063 AVGAGAAALALVGGI
+1063 AAFAGVAALVG
-1078 AGKVKSARG
+1078 KVASARG

-1094 VNPVTQLHEEEMV
+1094 VNPMTQLHEEEMV

-1121 SMANGGVGGD
+1121 SMANGGFGSGGENT
-1131 AAASGDGGITQINIQ
+1131 AQPVIFSPTIQ
-1146 AWDSKDVKRFLK
+1146 AWDSKDVRRFFK
-1158 KHGSELAGSLKG
+1158 KHGSELADSLKG
-1170 YNRNFGK
+1170 YNRNFGR

>member
-1 MANQN
+1 MPEEKRMANN
-6 EVEVKI
+6 KIEVHVSAKTSELKSGMNDAEKI
-12 TASTDSLSEGMNQ
+12 VDKSAKEIEASTKNMKFTFDFSSVKSQFDNFANDVQRKARNIGDNLSKSLTSSLSLVRGGFFLGIGEQIARGVADGVAALPDIVTKVGEIAKQIENQ
-25 ATNNVQS
+25 A
-32 AANDINRIADSIKTA
+32 
-47 FDGIRDSLKNIDV
+47 
-60 SLNIDMSAV
+60 
-69 QQRLSSAANTI
+69 
-80 KTQINNIVDDASI
+80 
-93 KLKIDTTSLSSEIEH
+93 
-108 AENLIRSRLS
+108 
-118 SLPIQNVKLDID
+118 
-130 IHEIQRRLNLI
+130 
-141 TGQQVKIKLGLDT
+141 
-154 STLQAQLHQAKN
+154 
-166 TITTT
+166 
-171 LQSTLSSAI
+171 
-180 RITVNLPLLAAQL
+180 
-193 SQAKAMINRALSQLN
+193 
-208 GSNINLNTVIN
+208 
-219 IDATSTMLRGSLDR
+219 
-233 LKTSI
+233 
-238 DHLRNRLGSGGG
+238 
-250 GGGGGSGGSGGSS
+250 
-263 GSGVGTSFLGNF
+263 
-275 LANIGS
+275 
-281 ELVLQISSLTEELI
+281 
-295 RNARELENMSR
+295 R
-306 LANSTTLEFQEW
+306 LANATTTEFQEW
-318 AFASKSVGI
+318 AFASKSV
-327 SQEKLGDIMK
+327 SVEQDKLSDIMK

-367 TAKEFQGL
+367 TATEFQSL

-385 ETLKKANVS
+385 DTLKKANVS
-394 QAEMTFYMESIAN
+394 QAEMTFYMEAIAN
-407 DAMLLSPL
+407 DAMLLAPL
-415 LENNAQK
+415 LDNNGEK
-422 LKEYSKQA
+422 LKEYAKQA
-430 HDLGVILDDKAI
+430 HDLGVIMDQDAIAKTKEFNNSLETI
-442 QATKD
+442 QATMQGVFTRMAAQAAPFLTKLAND
-447 FDSSLGLISATIR
+447 FLDFAVRSRDGIDDSVT
-460 GLVGRMIAELAPG
+460 
-473 LKTMADNFLSSAVKS
+473 
-488 KDAIDGSI
+488 
-496 SAIITIFEVFFDN
+496 AIITIFESWAQISQDLFATV
-509 TTSLMQLI
+509 
-517 GDIWSDLT
+517 GGIWSDLT
-525 SDIGDGSIE
+525 SDIGDGSLE

-544 ALKGFGAAAVG
+544 ALKGFGAVAVG

-578 AVAINAALNTFGG
+578 AIAINIALNAFDG
-591 FRDTIQYGLD
+591 FRDTIQFGLD

-608 AFGSVVKSILS
+608 TFGNTVKSILS
-619 FDFSGASANWDSG
+619 FDFSGASANWNNG

-706 LPAFNPNRGIGTG
+706 LPTFNANRGIGTG

-726 KPKKGKSDAER
+726 KQKKGKSDAER
-737 EAEREAKA
+737 EAEREARA

-768 EDIEKAKIPDAEKV
+768 EDIEKAKIPDAEKA

-787 AEKMASDKIKALRAE
+787 AEKVATDKIKALLTE

-825 FDIEKASIQAQFD
+825 FDVEKASIQALFD

-942 NGTLTWQNAT
+942 NGTLTWKNAS
-952 NAVMTDMAGYFI
+952 NAIMTEMAGFFI
-964 QKMVTEPLRQY
+964 QKMVTEPLREY
-975 MVGLARR
+975 MIGLSRR
-982 LAVRLGFIKTETAA
+982 MAIKMGFIQTETAA
-996 EVTGQA
+996 EVAGQA

-1009 AGETTKTM
+1009 AGEGAKTA
-1017 ATSTGALA
+1017 ATSVGVFA
-1025 RLAIKASETIKTIMM
+1025 RIGLKIMETIKSIMM
-1040 YAWEAMAGAFK
+1040 SAWEAMAKTMA
-1051 AMVSIPYIGPIL
+1051 SIPFPVNIALGV
-1063 AVGAGAAALALVGGI
+1063 AAFAGVAALVG
-1078 AGKVKSARG
+1078 KVASARG

-1094 VNPVTQLHEEEMV
+1094 VNPMTQLHEEEMV

-1121 SMANGGVGGD
+1121 SMANGGFAEP
-1131 AAASGDGGITQINIQ
+1131 AAASGG
-1146 AWDSKDVKRFLK
+1146 DSYHFNLGFVDTKGADRWLK
-1158 KHGSELAGSLKG
+1158 KNGKAVANSLKG
-1170 YNRNFGK
+1170 YSRNFGK

>member
-1 MANQN
+1 MANKKI
-6 EVEVKI
+6 EVHVSAKTSELKSGMNDAEKI
-12 TASTDSLSEGMNQ
+12 VDKSAKEIEASTKNLKFTFDFSGVKSQFDNFASDIQRKARNVGDNLSKSLTSSLSLVRGGFFLGIGEEIARGVAEGISALPELVTKVGETAKQIENQ
-25 ATNNVQS
+25 A
-32 AANDINRIADSIKTA
+32 
-47 FDGIRDSLKNIDV
+47 
-60 SLNIDMSAV
+60 
-69 QQRLSSAANTI
+69 
-80 KTQINNIVDDASI
+80 
-93 KLKIDTTSLSSEIEH
+93 
-108 AENLIRSRLS
+108 
-118 SLPIQNVKLDID
+118 
-130 IHEIQRRLNLI
+130 
-141 TGQQVKIKLGLDT
+141 
-154 STLQAQLHQAKN
+154 
-166 TITTT
+166 
-171 LQSTLSSAI
+171 
-180 RITVNLPLLAAQL
+180 
-193 SQAKAMINRALSQLN
+193 
-208 GSNINLNTVIN
+208 
-219 IDATSTMLRGSLDR
+219 
-233 LKTSI
+233 
-238 DHLRNRLGSGGG
+238 
-250 GGGGGSGGSGGSS
+250 
-263 GSGVGTSFLGNF
+263 
-275 LANIGS
+275 
-281 ELVLQISSLTEELI
+281 
-295 RNARELENMSR
+295 R
-306 LANSTTLEFQEW
+306 LANATTTEFQEW
-318 AFASKSVGI
+318 AFASKSV
-327 SQEKLGDIMK
+327 SVEQDKLSDIMK

-385 ETLKKANVS
+385 DTLKKANVS
-394 QAEMTFYMESIAN
+394 QAEMTFYMEAIAN
-407 DAMLLSPL
+407 DATLLAPL
-415 LENNAQK
+415 LDNNGEK
-422 LKEYSKQA
+422 LKEYAKQA
-430 HDLGVILDDKAI
+430 HDLGVIMDQDAIAKTKEFNTALGTI
-442 QATKD
+442 QATMQGVFTRMAAQAAPFLTKLAND
-447 FDSSLGLISATIR
+447 FVD
-460 GLVGRMIAELAPG
+460 
-473 LKTMADNFLSSAVKS
+473 FAVRS
-488 KDAIDGSI
+488 REGIDGSVT
-496 SAIITIFEVFFDN
+496 SIITIFE
-509 TTSLMQLI
+509 SLIEIAQDIFSMI

-525 SDIGDGSIE
+525 SDIGDGSLE

-544 ALKGFGAAAVG
+544 ALKGFGAVAVG

-578 AVAINAALNTFGG
+578 AVAINVALNAFGG

-601 ILSIKFQ
+601 VLSIKFQ
-608 AFGSVVKSILS
+608 AFGNAVKSVLS
-619 FDFSGASANWDSG
+619 LDFSSASANWDSG
-632 LAKIGSITDQYTNK
+632 LAKIGSITDQYTTK
-646 MKNRAND
+646 MRDRAFE
-653 VKTAWNDAASK
+653 VRHAWNEAATK

-706 LPAFNPNRGIGTG
+706 LPTFNANRGIGTG

-768 EDIEKAKIPDAEKV
+768 EDIEKAKIPDAEKA

-787 AEKMASDKIKALRAE
+787 AEKVATDKIKALRTE

-825 FDIEKASIQAQFD
+825 FDVEKASIQALFD

-942 NGTLTWQNAT
+942 NGTLTWRNAS
-952 NAVMTDMAGYFI
+952 NAIMTEMAGFFI
-964 QKMVTEPLRQY
+964 QKMVTEPLREY
-975 MVGLARR
+975 MIGLSRR
-982 LAVRLGFIKTETAA
+982 MAIKMGFIQTETAA
-996 EVTGQA
+996 EVAGQA

-1009 AGETTKTM
+1009 AGEGAKTA
-1017 ATSTGALA
+1017 ATSVGVFA
-1025 RLAIKASETIKTIMM
+1025 RIGLKIMETIKSIMM
-1040 YAWEAMAGAFK
+1040 SAWEAMAKTMA
-1051 AMVSIPYIGPIL
+1051 SIPFPVNIALGV
-1063 AVGAGAAALALVGGI
+1063 AAFAGVAALVG
-1078 AGKVKSARG
+1078 KVASARG

-1094 VNPVTQLHEEEMV
+1094 VNPMTQLHEEEMV

-1121 SMANGGVGGD
+1121 SMANGGFAD
-1131 AAASGDGGITQINIQ
+1131 PAAASGG
-1146 AWDSKDVKRFLK
+1146 DSYHFNLGFVDTKGADRWLK
-1158 KHGSELAGSLKG
+1158 KNGKAVANSLKG

>member
-12 TASTDSLSEGMNQ
+12 TASTDSLSDGMNQ
-25 ATNNVQS
+25 ATNKVQS

-47 FDGIRDSLKNIDV
+47 FDGVRDSLKNIDV

-80 KTQINNIVDDASI
+80 KTQINNVVDDASI
-93 KLKIDTTSLSSEIEH
+93 KLKIDTTSLSSEIGH

-130 IHEIQRRLNLI
+130 IHEIQRRLNSVS
-141 TGQQVKIKLGLDT
+141 GQQVKIKLGLDT

-233 LKTSI
+233 LKTSV

-250 GGGGGSGGSGGSS
+250 GGGGSGSGGSGGSS

-281 ELVLQISSLTEELI
+281 ELVLQISALTGELI

-442 QATKD
+442 QATKE
-447 FDSSLGLISATIR
+447 FDAALGLISATIR
-460 GLVGRMIAELAPG
+460 GLVGRIIAELAPG
-473 LKTMADNFLSSAVKS
+473 LKTMADNFLSSATKS

-496 SAIITIFEVFFDN
+496 SAIITIFESWAQISQDLFATV
-509 TTSLMQLI
+509 
-517 GDIWSDLT
+517 GGIWSDLT
-525 SDIGDGSIE
+525 SDIGDGSLE
-534 QIGFMDLVSG
+534 QISFMDLVSG

-555 LQVGIK
+555 LQVGIN
-561 IAFEG
+561 IAFSA
-566 IRAVISTVCQAI
+566 IRVVITTVCQAV
-578 AVAINAALNTFGG
+578 AVAINVALNAFGG
-591 FRDTIQYGLD
+591 FRDTIQYSLD

-608 AFGSVVKSILS
+608 TFGSVVKSILS

-646 MKNRAND
+646 MINRAKD
-653 VKTAWNDAASK
+653 IKTAFNNSALTVSNSLVQ
-664 AGTSWKTAW
+664 AGQ
-673 ENISGASEKGGKKLQ
+673 NISSSANNGGRKFQ
-688 LLFLKDPNATDE
+688 LLFLKDPNATE
-700 SPKPSP
+700 EISKPAKSPT
-706 LPAFNPNRGIGTG
+706 FNANRGIGTG

-768 EDIEKAKIPDAEKV
+768 EDIEKAKIPDAEKA

-787 AEKMASDKIKALRAE
+787 AEKVASDKIKALRAE

-825 FDIEKASIQAQFD
+825 FDIEKARIQALID

-934 DKGIQSMM
+934 EKGIQSMM
-942 NGTLTWQNAT
+942 NGTLTWKNAS
-952 NAVMTDMAGYFI
+952 NAIMTEMAGFFI
-964 QKMVTEPLRQY
+964 QKMVTEPLREY
-975 MVGLARR
+975 MIGLSRR
-982 LAVRLGFIKTETAA
+982 MAIKMGFIQTETAA
-996 EVTGQA
+996 EVAGQA

-1009 AGETTKTM
+1009 AGEGAKTA
-1017 ATSTGALA
+1017 ATSVGVFA
-1025 RLAIKASETIKTIMM
+1025 RIGLKIMETIKSIMM
-1040 YAWEAMAGAFK
+1040 SAWEAMAKTMA
-1051 AMVSIPYIGPIL
+1051 SIPFPVNIALGV
-1063 AVGAGAAALALVGGI
+1063 AAFAGVAALVG
-1078 AGKVKSARG
+1078 KVASARG

-1094 VNPVTQLHEEEMV
+1094 VNPMTQLHEEEMV

-1121 SMANGGVGGD
+1121 SMSNGGFAEP
-1131 AAASGDGGITQINIQ
+1131 AAASGG
-1146 AWDSKDVKRFLK
+1146 DSYHFNLGFVDTKGADRWLK
-1158 KHGSELAGSLKG
+1158 KNGKAVANSLKG
-1170 YNRNFGK
+1170 YSRNFGK

>member
-12 TASTDSLSEGMNQ
+12 TASTDSLSDGMNQ
-25 ATNNVQS
+25 ATNKVQS

-47 FDGIRDSLKNIDV
+47 FDGVRDSLKNIDV

-93 KLKIDTTSLSSEIEH
+93 KLKIDTTSLSSEIGH

-118 SLPIQNVKLDID
+118 SLPIQNVKLNID
-130 IHEIQRRLNLI
+130 INEIQRRLNSVS
-141 TGQQVKIKLGLDT
+141 GQQVKIKLGLDT

-250 GGGGGSGGSGGSS
+250 GGGGSGSGGSGGSS

-281 ELVLQISSLTEELI
+281 ELVLQISALTGELI

-496 SAIITIFEVFFDN
+496 SAIITIFESWAQISQDLFATV
-509 TTSLMQLI
+509 
-517 GDIWSDLT
+517 GGIWSDLT
-525 SDIGDGSIE
+525 SDIGDGSLE

-578 AVAINAALNTFGG
+578 AVAINVALNAFGG
-591 FRDTIQYGLD
+591 FRDTIQFGLD

-608 AFGSVVKSILS
+608 TFGNTVKSILS
-619 FDFSGASANWDSG
+619 FDFSGASANWNNG
-632 LAKIGSITDQYTNK
+632 LAKIGSITDQYTTK
-646 MKNRAND
+646 MRDRAFE
-653 VKTAWNDAASK
+653 VRHAWNEAATK

-706 LPAFNPNRGIGTG
+706 LPTFNANRGIGTG

-768 EDIEKAKIPDAEKV
+768 DDIEKAKIPDAEKA

-787 AEKMASDKIKALRAE
+787 AEKVASDKIKALRTE

-825 FDIEKASIQAQFD
+825 FDIEKARIQALLD

-897 TDQKVANTQSF
+897 TDQKIANTQSF
-908 NLMSEA
+908 NLISEA

-942 NGTLTWQNAT
+942 NGTLTWKNAS
-952 NAVMTDMAGYFI
+952 NAIMTEMAGFFI
-964 QKMVTEPLRQY
+964 QKMVTEPLREY
-975 MVGLARR
+975 MIGLSRR
-982 LAVRLGFIKTETAA
+982 MAIKMGFIQTETAA
-996 EVTGQA
+996 EVAGQA

-1009 AGETTKTM
+1009 AGEGAKTA
-1017 ATSTGALA
+1017 ATSVGVFA
-1025 RLAIKASETIKTIMM
+1025 RIGLKIMETIKSIMM
-1040 YAWEAMAGAFK
+1040 SAWEAMAKTMA
-1051 AMVSIPYIGPIL
+1051 SIPFPVNIALGV
-1063 AVGAGAAALALVGGI
+1063 AAFAGVAALVG
-1078 AGKVKSARG
+1078 KVASARG

-1094 VNPVTQLHEEEMV
+1094 VNPMTQLHEEEMV

-1121 SMANGGVGGD
+1121 SMANGGFGSGGENT
-1131 AAASGDGGITQINIQ
+1131 AQPVIFSPTIQ
-1146 AWDSKDVKRFLK
+1146 AWDSKDVRRFFK
-1158 KHGSELAGSLKG
+1158 KHGSELADSLKG